1 MCFLSR
7 LFLLQ
12 PFPQLQTSTARLCW
26 TRVLCVVSPF
36 SQMDA
41 IALLSALEEQ
51 EAHYGR
57 AAKRLR
63 ALVPEVR
70 RRTQRRPERA

>member
-1 MCFLSR
+1 
-7 LFLLQ
+7 
-12 PFPQLQTSTARLCW
+12 
-26 TRVLCVVSPF
+26 
-36 SQMDA
+36 MDA

-70 RRTQRRPERA
+70 RRTQRRPEHA